1 MAALSPTSLPSV
13 VPTLRVVLILAALLT
28 GSCRSQSKPEAKAL
42 TVGWRPVGTW
52 SGHGNEQTDSFNIES
67 GQFRVKWET
76 RNEMPPGAGT
86 FKVVAHSGV
95 SGRPIAPV
103 VEHSGVGLAT
113 AYVSDEPRPYFL
125 VIESANVDWSVTVQD
140 GVAGTVDAH

>member
-1 MAALSPTSLPSV
+1 MT
-13 VPTLRVVLILAALLT
+13 TLRIVLILVALIT
-28 GSCRSQSKPEAKAL
+28 GSCRSQSKPEAKTL
-42 TVGWRPVGTW
+42 TVGWRPIGTW

-86 FKVVAHSGV
+86 FRVVAHSGV

-103 VEHSGVGLAT
+103 VEHSGVGRDT

-125 VIESANVDWSVTVQD
+125 VIESANVDWSVTVQE
-140 GVAGTVDAH
+140 GVAGTVETH

>member
-1 MAALSPTSLPSV
+1 MTTFRIVLIVAAL
-13 VPTLRVVLILAALLT
+13 IT
-28 GSCRSQSKPEAKAL
+28 GSCRSQSKPEAKL
-42 TVGWRPVGTW
+42 TVGWRPIGTW

-76 RNEMPPGAGT
+76 RNEMPDGAGS
-86 FKVVAHSGV
+86 FRVVAHSGV

-103 VEHSGVGLAT
+103 VEHSGVGRDT

-125 VIESANVDWSVTVQD
+125 VIESANVDWSVTVQE
-140 GVAGTVDAH
+140 GVAGSAESR

>member
-1 MAALSPTSLPSV
+1 MNRPLTVTSSSRAL
-13 VPTLRVVLILAALLT
+13 RFVLILAALLT
-28 GSCRSQSKPEAKAL
+28 ASCGSQTKPEAKPL

-86 FKVVAHSGV
+86 FRVVAHSGV

-103 VEHSGVGLAT
+103 VEHSGVGRNT

-125 VIESANVDWSVTVQD
+125 VIESANVDWSVTVQE
-140 GVAGTVDAH
+140 GVAGTVESR